1 MPNRLEK
8 QIEIKLT
15 SAQRAHVSQ
24 QSGLNL
30 PYIRMQPT
38 ELELL
43 TMVAVAAG
51 NETLPVTPSA
61 IKQVF
66 GPGQNSEQGSDPF
79 TLEVRLT
86 SEQKEQIRQAT
97 GKRVSSLLIVPDDF
111 SQLYT
116 EIWDDM
122 NPIRIGHTMVIT
134 RADSSAYEALHTD
147 RIIEL
152 PSGDSSKQDVFGTG
166 RHPTTQLSLMLLEE
180 YVEEGD
186 RVLDLGTGSGILA
199 VAAAKLG
206 ASEVLA
212 LDVEA
217 DAVTIAQD
225 TVAVNDLANI
235 VEVSQGSIE
244 SAAAPYDVVAA
255 NIFTN
260 MIIQLAPAL
269 ATTLRQAGVLISCGL
284 VVTRAKDVANAVCA
298 AGFSLEKQ
306 RSQDDWLG
314 MAFRKL

>member
-1 MPNRLEK
+1 MPNRPKK

-15 SAQRAHVSQ
+15 STQKALISE
-24 QSGLNL
+24 QSGMNL
-30 PYIRMQPT
+30 PSIRMQPT

-43 TMVAVAAG
+43 TRVAVAAG

-61 IKQVF
+61 IKQVL

-79 TLEVRLT
+79 TIEVRLT
-86 SEQKEQIRQAT
+86 SEQKEQISEAAGESVT
-97 GKRVSSLLIVPDDF
+97 SLLIVPDDF
-111 SQLYT
+111 SQSYT

-122 NPIRIGHTMVIT
+122 NPVHVGRTMVIK
-134 RADSSAYEALHTD
+134 RADSAYEAPHID

-152 PSGDSSKQDVFGTG
+152 PSGDNPKQDVFGTG
-166 RHPTTQLSLMLLEE
+166 RHPTTQLALMLLEE
-180 YVEEGD
+180 YVKDGD

-217 DAVTIAQD
+217 AAVTIAQD

-244 SAAAPYDVVAA
+244 SAVPPYDVVAA
-255 NIFTN
+255 NIFSN
-260 MIIQLAPAL
+260 VIIQLAPDI

-306 RSQDDWLG
+306 RSQDEWLG